1 MMTRTVDVIV
11 VGSGREAIAAALEQ
25 ARRKRRVMVV
35 MRSRRSD
42 RARGIRR
49 AIHAD
54 VNGQQQIDVVTG
66 AEVACVDGVNK
77 VEAVV
82 IRDLRTGRLTGV
94 NASQVL
100 CFEGR

>member
-11 VGSGREAIAAALEQ
+11 IGGGRAAVAAALEQ
-25 ARRKRRVMVV
+25 ARRRMRVMVV
-35 MRSRRSD
+35 VRSRQSSRT
-42 RARGIRR
+42 RGIRR

-54 VNGQQQIDVVTG
+54 IQGHKQIQLVTG
-66 AEVACVDGVNK
+66 AEVACIDGVNA

-100 CFEGR
+100 YFEGR